1 MNVTFRQLQLF
12 RSLVSTGSI
21 SGAAKEA
28 NVAQPT
34 ASVHL
39 RDLAEA
45 VGMPLYEVIG
55 RKVFLTQ
62 AGRELAK
69 AARGVQ
75 VEWEAFEQNIQAL
88 QGGESGQLKVAMVN
102 TAQYFAPRLLGS
114 FCATRP
120 SVDVAITLLNRDGIV
135 ERLRQNEDDL
145 FIMSRPPADLAL
157 HATPFMSN
165 PLVVIAPRE
174 HALARRHLVTLQD
187 LREVRFITRERGS
200 GTRLAADEFFRQHNF
215 QPIVRFELGSNEAIM
230 EAVAGGLG
238 FSVVSDHAL
247 QKGAHPGLVVLPV
260 EGFPLQ
266 STWQIVHPS
275 GRKLSPLATAFRN
288 HLIASAKE
296 VMVKPTVR

>member
-28 NVAQPT
+28 NIAQPT

-39 RDLAEA
+39 RDLSEA

-88 QGGESGQLKVAMVN
+88 QGCERGLLKVAMVN
-102 TAQYFAPRLLGS
+102 AAQYFVPRLLGA

-120 SVDVAITLLNRDGIV
+120 QVEVSIALLNRDGIV

-145 FIMSRPPADLAL
+145 FIMSRPPQDLSL
-157 HATPFMSN
+157 SATAFMSN
-165 PLVVIAPRE
+165 PLVVIAPRDHE
-174 HALARRHLVTLQD
+174 LTRRANLTVED
-187 LREVRFITRERGS
+187 LRAFRFITRERGS
-200 GTRLAADEFFRQHNF
+200 GTRLAADDFFRERNF
-215 QPIVRFELGSNEAIM
+215 QPKVRLELGSNEAIM
-230 EAVAGGLG
+230 EAVAGGMGL
-238 FSVVSDHAL
+238 SIVSAHAMHNS
-247 QKGAHPGLVVLPV
+247 GCRGLVTLTVV
-260 EGFPLQ
+260 GFPLQ
-266 STWQIVHPS
+266 STWQIVHPA
-275 GRKLSPLATAFRN
+275 GRRLSPLATAFRD
-288 HLIASAKE
+288 HLIHADLTPKLGQS
-296 VMVKPTVR
+296 